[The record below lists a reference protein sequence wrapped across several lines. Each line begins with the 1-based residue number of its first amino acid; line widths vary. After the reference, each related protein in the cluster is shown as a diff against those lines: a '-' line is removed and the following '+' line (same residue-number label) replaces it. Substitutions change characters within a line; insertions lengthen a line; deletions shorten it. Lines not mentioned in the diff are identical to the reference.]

1 MTLHILISAVVN
13 FLCGWWISYWTF
25 KGLALS
31 VAGASPFPIAITV
44 QSMAKQMHT
53 CLLSRQGV
61 RISEFCGLRLQ
72 GSRCCSQTWAWAS
85 LPLAWVIFFQMVI
98 VIVFVRVQE
107 KGWTMRLKC
116 SIPLL
121 LGSHQCPSLY
131 LPRECHPIGRRE
143 VHWPHLAFHLLIKKG
158 LQGLKLLGLKFQV
171 HCPHRWRC

>member
-1 MTLHILISAVVN
+1 MTLHILISTVVN
-13 FLCGWWISYWTF
+13 FLCGWWVSYWTF

-44 QSMAKQMHT
+44 RSMGKQMHT

-72 GSRCCSQTWAWAS
+72 GSQCCSQTWAWAS
-85 LPLAWVIFFQMVI
+85 LPLAWVICFQMVI

-107 KGWTMRLKC
+107 RGWTMRLKC

-131 LPRECHPIGRRE
+131 LPRECHPIGRRQYPLTTLSFSPPYKE
-143 VHWPHLAFHLLIKKG
+143 RTPRIKT
-158 LQGLKLLGLKFQV
+158 L
-171 HCPHRWRC
+171 RT